1 MTKATHKK
9 TIIDLM
15 KNQKRQQKKA
25 YGLGRQNLTGYTDVA
40 GGFTTMHQVSSASSG
55 GSNSVHPTNIDKF
68 TNFLDPIAF
77 WMHEQLIYP
86 TSGNNNTLDL
96 SEETGAY
103 TSHWIWAA
111 AGSEELEIISNAS
124 HSGQIL
130 FIESVDTRTP
140 KIVDRSNTSG
150 GTTGNIKTLDG
161 NDYTFPSNKTIILFM
176 FSSID
181 NLWHQISNPTMS
193 ASSGAD
199 TDLSNLTATGE
210 AHFANP
216 QLSNLSGTVEV
227 NQNISM
233 EDNNITEIEEIHFNA
248 SGTSDG
254 KILGSASGLGY
265 NASTS
270 SDYHYFQTEGISRLR
285 IKTTNVELVS
295 GNHFNAMSS
304 GFIGFHVTDETDVGS
319 LGTVELPYLRN
330 STYTTLNL
338 PSYAVLDGMFG
349 DFDGACG
356 FWSADSDTAGVVRE
370 LFLWRSNGGWK
381 QVTGATF

>member
-55 GSNSVHPTNIDKF
+55 GANTDHPRNISTF
-68 TNFLDPIAF
+68 ANFLDPIAF

-103 TSHWIWAA
+103 TSHWIWSAS
-111 AGSEELEIISNAS
+111 GSEELEIISNAE

-150 GTTGNIKTLDG
+150 GDTGNIKTLDG
-161 NDYTFPSNKTIILFM
+161 EDFTFPSNKTIVLFM

-181 NLWHQISNPTMS
+181 NLWHQVSNPAAGGATTELDNLGTTSINADLLPQSTKDLGSSSNKWTETHTTDFYIYAGTASSS
-193 ASSGAD
+193 ASVSLDGYVRMWVNGAD
-199 TDLSNLTATGE
+199 KW
-210 AHFANP
+210 
-216 QLSNLSGTVEV
+216 
-227 NQNISM
+227 I
-233 EDNNITEIEEIHFNA
+233 
-248 SGTSDG
+248 
-254 KILGSASGLGY
+254 
-265 NASTS
+265 
-270 SDYHYFQTEGISRLR
+270 
-285 IKTTNVELVS
+285 
-295 GNHFNAMSS
+295 
-304 GFIGFHVTDETDVGS
+304 
-319 LGTVELPYLRN
+319 PY
-330 STYTTLNL
+330 Y
-338 PSYAVLDGMFG
+338 
-349 DFDGACG
+349 
-356 FWSADSDTAGVVRE
+356 E
-370 LFLWRSNGGWK
+370 
-381 QVTGATF
+381 

>member
-55 GSNSVHPTNIDKF
+55 GANTDHPRNISTF
-68 TNFLDPIAF
+68 ANFLDPIAF

-103 TSHWIWAA
+103 TSHWIWSAS
-111 AGSEELEIISNAS
+111 GSEELEIISNAE

-150 GTTGNIKTLDG
+150 GDTGNIKTLDG
-161 NDYTFPSNKTIILFM
+161 EDFTFPSNKTIVLFM

-181 NLWHQISNPTMS
+181 NLWHQISNPAAGG
-193 ASSGAD
+193 AS
-199 TDLSNLTATGE
+199 TTLNNLGTTSIN
-210 AHFANP
+210 AHLIP
-216 QLSNLSGTVEV
+216 DG
-227 NQNISM
+227 NQY
-233 EDNNITEIEEIHFNA
+233 
-248 SGTSDG
+248 
-254 KILGSASGLGY
+254 LGSATDDWDKAYINDLYLYSSTTS
-265 NASTS
+265 ASTKTLGG
-270 SDYHYFQTEGISRLR
+270 YFR
-285 IKTTNVELVS
+285 VY
-295 GNHFNAMSS
+295 
-304 GFIGFHVTDETDVGS
+304 TDDNYKWVA
-319 LGTVELPYLRN
+319 YYN
-330 STYTTLNL
+330 
-338 PSYAVLDGMFG
+338 
-349 DFDGACG
+349 
-356 FWSADSDTAGVVRE
+356 
-370 LFLWRSNGGWK
+370 
-381 QVTGATF
+381 